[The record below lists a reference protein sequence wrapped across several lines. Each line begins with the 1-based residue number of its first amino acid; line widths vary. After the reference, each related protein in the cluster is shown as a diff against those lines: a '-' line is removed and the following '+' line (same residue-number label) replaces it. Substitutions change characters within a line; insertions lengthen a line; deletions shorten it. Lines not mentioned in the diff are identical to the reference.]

1 MRAKRVQS
9 AHQATAVQ
17 TRLLLGKRQA
27 TWHFWQ
33 PFGVRFWSQNSTPP
47 AKAKCNSSK
56 TSYFTLIVKASET
69 FPRKAFKR
77 TRAGWISAYFI
88 ASAGRRALT

>member
-1 MRAKRVQS
+1 MALLAAFWCQILVSEFDPAREGEVQFLEN
-9 AHQATAVQ
+9 
-17 TRLLLGKRQA
+17 R
-27 TWHFWQ
+27 
-33 PFGVRFWSQNSTPP
+33 
-47 AKAKCNSSK
+47 
-56 TSYFTLIVKASET
+56 YFTLIVKASET